1 MLAEKYKLK
10 YLEGIRGL
18 AAIIVV
24 LHHYILA
31 FYPAMS
37 SADETQIHNET
48 SYFEEVMA
56 QIPLNILYNGGFA
69 VSIFFILS
77 GYVLSNNYHQNNN
90 PKILIQYGI
99 KRYFRLLVPVS
110 VSIFLAYA
118 VVHLGFMN
126 RLHLGNITKSRD
138 WLAGSFNI
146 SESLHLLIKNMF
158 VDVFLFKDNTY
169 NPVLWTMTY
178 ELLGSLLIF
187 VFLLISHP
195 IKYKFSLY
203 GLLLIILFATHNNYY
218 AAFILGVV
226 LNKYVVQ
233 TQLAAKSIHIPTW
246 ILWILFLIGFY
257 FASYPS
263 CINVKSSIIY
273 GALYFPWLKNE
284 TFYHVVGAFIMMFVV
299 VNSHKVQ
306 AALSGKVLNYIG
318 KISFSFYLL
327 HFIILCSL
335 SCFLFKFFYATYEY
349 NSSVILAFLCS
360 LPVILG
366 SSIVY
371 YKWIDKSGIKFSEKI
386 LGIFFS
392 KTERL

>member
-1 MLAEKYKLK
+1 MLAEKHKLR
-10 YLEGIRGL
+10 YLEGMRGL

-37 SADETQIHNET
+37 SANEAQIHNET

-56 QIPLNILYNGGFA
+56 QIPLNIFYNGGFA
-69 VSIFFILS
+69 VCIFFILS

-110 VSIFLAYA
+110 VSILVAYA
-118 VVHLGFMN
+118 FVHLGFMN
-126 RLHLGNITKSRD
+126 RLHLGDITKSKE

-146 SESLHLLIKNMF
+146 SDNIYPLVKNMF
-158 VDVFLFKDNTY
+158 LDVFLFKDNTY

-178 ELLGSLLIF
+178 ELLGSFLIF
-187 VFLLISHP
+187 AFLFITHP
-195 IKYKFSLY
+195 IKYKWSLY
-203 GLLLIILFATHNNYY
+203 GLLVIILFVTRNEYY
-218 AAFILGVV
+218 AAFILGVI

-233 TQLAAKSIHIPTW
+233 KRRESKSMNVPTW
-246 ILWILFLIGFY
+246 LLWLLFLIGFY
-257 FASYPS
+257 LSSYPS
-263 CINVKSSIIY
+263 CINIKNTIY
-273 GALYFPWLKNE
+273 GVLYFPWLNNE
-284 TFYHVVGAFIMMFVV
+284 VFYHVIGSFIIMFVF
-299 VNSHKVQ
+299 VNSPKAQ
-306 AALSGKVLNYIG
+306 SALSGKILNYVG

-335 SCFLFKFFYATYEY
+335 SCFLFKLFFISYEY

-360 LPVILG
+360 LPVIAIM
-366 SSIVY
+366 SIGY
-371 YKWIDKSGIKFSEKI
+371 YKWVDKAGIKLSEKI
-386 LGIFFS
+386 VEIFFS

>member
-1 MLAEKYKLK
+1 MLADKQKLK

-37 SADETQIHNET
+37 SADEKQIHNET

-56 QIPLNILYNGGFA
+56 QIPLNIFYNGGFA
-69 VSIFFILS
+69 VCIFFILS
-77 GYVLSNNYHQNNN
+77 GYVLSNNYHQYNN

-110 VSIFLAYA
+110 VSILLAYA

-126 RLHLGNITKSRD
+126 RLYLGDITKSKD
-138 WLAGSFNI
+138 WLAGSFNF
-146 SESLHLLIKNMF
+146 SENITPMLKNMF
-158 VDVFLFKDNTY
+158 VDVFFLKDNTY

-187 VFLLISHP
+187 SFLLMIHP

-203 GLLLIILFATHNNYY
+203 GFLVVVLFATGNHYY
-218 AAFILGVV
+218 AAFILGVI

-233 TQLAAKSIHIPTW
+233 RASKPLYVPSW
-246 ILWILFLIGFY
+246 LLWILFIIGFY
-257 FASYPS
+257 FGSYPI
-263 CINVKSSIIY
+263 CINIKTTIY
-273 GALYFPWLKNE
+273 KFIYFSWLNNE
-284 TFYHVVGAFIMMFVV
+284 VFYHVLGAFMMMFVV
-299 VNSHKVQ
+299 VNAPRVQ
-306 AALSGKVLNYIG
+306 AALSGRVLNFIG

-327 HFIILCSL
+327 HFIIMCSL
-335 SCFLFKFFYATYEY
+335 SCYLFKFFFQSYEY
-349 NSSVILAFLCS
+349 NSSVILAFFCS
-360 LPVILG
+360 VPVIVLF
-366 SSIVY
+366 SVAY
-371 YKWIDKSGIKFSEKI
+371 YKWIDKAGIKLSEKLMKLLI
-386 LGIFFS
+386 
-392 KTERL
+392 KTEPL

>member
-1 MLAEKYKLK
+1 MLTEKHKLG
-10 YLEGIRGL
+10 YLEGIRGI

-37 SADETQIHNET
+37 SAIESQIHNET

-56 QIPLNILYNGGFA
+56 QIPLNIFYNGGFA
-69 VSIFFILS
+69 VCIFFILS
-77 GYVLSNNYHQNNN
+77 GYVLSNKYHQSNDY
-90 PKILIQYGI
+90 KVLIQYAT

-110 VSIFLAYA
+110 VSVLLAY
-118 VVHLGFMN
+118 VFVHLGFMN
-126 RLHLGNITKSRD
+126 RLFLGEITKSGD

-146 SESLHLLIKNMF
+146 SENMTPMIKNMF
-158 VDVFLFKDNTY
+158 MGVFFFKDNTY

-187 VFLLISHP
+187 SFLLFIHP

-203 GLLLIILFATHNNYY
+203 GFLVIILFVTGNHYY

-233 TQLAAKSIHIPTW
+233 IQLASKSIHIPSW
-246 ILWILFLIGFY
+246 ILWILFFVGLY
-257 FASYPS
+257 FGSYPS
-263 CINVKSSIIY
+263 CINIKNTIY
-273 GALYFPWLKNE
+273 GVLYFPRLNNE
-284 TFYHVVGAFIMMFVV
+284 TFYHVVGAFLIMFAV
-299 VNSHKVQ
+299 VNSPRVQ
-306 AALSGKVLNYIG
+306 LALSGKILNFIG

-327 HFIILCSL
+327 HFIILTSL
-335 SCFLFKFFYATYEY
+335 SCFLFKIFYESYEY

-360 LPVILG
+360 VPVIVLL
-366 SSIVY
+366 SVAY
-371 YKWIDKSGIKFSEKI
+371 YKWIDKAGILLSEKI
-386 LGIFFS
+386 MKLFIKAEQF
-392 KTERL
+392 